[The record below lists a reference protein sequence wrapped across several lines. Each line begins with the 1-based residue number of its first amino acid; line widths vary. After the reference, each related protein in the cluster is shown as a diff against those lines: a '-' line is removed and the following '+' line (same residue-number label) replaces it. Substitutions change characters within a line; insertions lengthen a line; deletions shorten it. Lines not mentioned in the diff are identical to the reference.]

1 MALELNGTTGVSL
14 VQDGVVTAADLNFS
28 TGKVLQVV
36 AANGRQTNFSTS
48 STSNVQVT
56 DSSITITP
64 TSASSRI
71 FVTWQITT
79 HINTSSTSGTEWKGE
94 LSAYRGT
101 TDLGCIFGSRQ
112 GTGSGGLTYF
122 DKTTTASIIDH
133 PNTTNAT
140 TYSLYARAIDGGQF
154 FVHRSF
160 VTEGTEPR
168 MRMVAMEIEMST
180 EWSS

>member
-36 AANGRQTNFSTS
+36 AANGRVADFRTASTTLVLVS
-48 STSNVQVT
+48 

-79 HINTSSTSGTEWKGE
+79 HQNSNSTGQ
-94 LSAYRGT
+94 LNAYRGT
-101 TDLGCIFGSRQ
+101 TDLGVVFGTRNTSADA
-112 GTGSGGLTYF
+112 GSDYF
-122 DKTTTASIIDH
+122 DKTTQVSIIDH
-133 PNTTNAT
+133 PNTTAAT
-140 TYSLYARAIDGGQF
+140 TYSLYAKKVSGTYDMFA
-154 FVHRSF
+154 HRSF
-160 VTEGTEPR
+160 VDDQTTPI
-168 MRMVAMEIEMST
+168 MRMVAMEIDMST